1 MVLVRIAISVFKIIN
16 NLTTVARLMTGTLT
30 IKAVRI
36 IVFGIIGIFWLIIL
50 IVYNETK

>member
-1 MVLVRIAISVFKIIN
+1 MISSPFN
-16 NLTTVARLMTGTLT
+16 QDPAP
-30 IKAVRI
+30 I